1 MLSSTCVGIRPDDD
15 DDGDDDGDD
24 KPSHL
29 HQLDI
34 PLLLEDK
41 QFYALK

>member
-15 DDGDDDGDD
+15 DGDDDGDD
-24 KPSHL
+24 KPSH